1 MHILPSVQNMSMNQ
15 QALFVAYRCILL
27 KDEPEPILYISKK
40 TATKVVKSTIAAT
53 IALGGKQ

>member
-1 MHILPSVQNMSMNQ
+1 MNQ
-15 QALFVAYRCILL
+15 QALFAAYRCILL